1 MIHRRYPAGSL
12 TVFDRAP
19 IHENERIRRGYR
31 TPRRALGAAR
41 WRLIIPDLPCGGF
54 AAGRM
59 RGCWRCSGELSQ
71 RSAGLVSG
79 AVSAAL
85 ANSGRVLVDV
95 SGVRVTWPPAV
106 GLFGSIRAGM
116 GGWPGVRLVLF
127 GADAKL
133 ARSLAAQRV
142 SATVPVAPDE
152 TTARQ
157 LLDRRP
163 RVLARHL
170 DLEQPRSAT
179 RRARTFV
186 QAACADWQLD
196 DLRDDATI
204 VACEL
209 VGNAVLHA
217 GPGYRLTLRYDAFGL
232 TIAVRDRRTDR
243 LPQALPDGPG
253 PPPHLS
259 GLFLV
264 AALSREWGVIPGQ
277 DEKTVWALL
286 PVGIPRAMPAPVRT
300 AVRDAVRAVLADRG
314 NTAAAAAAVRQITAR
329 LTEQHG
335 AAAVRDL
342 VDALARELAEREL
355 RRRRI
360 RPTATGATST
370 TGASRG
376 STMSIPGSTTSRGL
390 TSASMAVD
398 HVEGRCG
405 LGRVRRPGRS
415 ARWRPGMVR
424 GLTSWVAIDPV
435 GRVLRAEGVSPIR
448 RRSGRA

>member
-1 MIHRRYPAGSL
+1 MLA
-12 TVFDRAP
+12 V
-19 IHENERIRRGYR
+19 
-31 TPRRALGAAR
+31 
-41 WRLIIPDLPCGGF
+41 
-54 AAGRM
+54 
-59 RGCWRCSGELSQ
+59 SGELSQ

-106 GLFGSIRAGM
+106 GLFGSILAGM

-127 GADAKL
+127 GADAAL

-186 QAACADWQLD
+186 RAACADWQLD
-196 DLRDDATI
+196 DIRDDATI

-209 VGNAVLHA
+209 VDNAVLHA
-217 GPGYRLTLRYDAFGL
+217 GPGYRLTLRYDVFGL
-232 TIAVRDRRTDR
+232 TIAVRDRRPDR

-253 PPPHLS
+253 GPSHLS

-286 PVGIPRAMPAPVRT
+286 PAGDSSTTYARAIRT
-300 AVRDAVRAVLADRG
+300 AIRDAVRAVLANGG

-342 VDALARELAEREL
+342 VDALAGELAD
-355 RRRRI
+355 
-360 RPTATGATST
+360 ANSAVAST
-370 TGASRG
+370 NEADGNGGDEHNGRDTRFDG
-376 STMSIPGSTTSRGL
+376 
-390 TSASMAVD
+390 VD
-398 HVEGRCG
+398 AWFDDQQGPDLGEHGR
-405 LGRVRRPGRS
+405 
-415 ARWRPGMVR
+415 
-424 GLTSWVAIDPV
+424 
-435 GRVLRAEGVSPIR
+435 
-448 RRSGRA
+448 

>member
-1 MIHRRYPAGSL
+1 MSNTASNGGHEVANDHAGIAVRR
-12 TVFDRAP
+12 V
-19 IHENERIRRGYR
+19 RRG
-31 TPRRALGAAR
+31 
-41 WRLIIPDLPCGGF
+41 PDGWVL
-54 AAGRM
+54 AV
-59 RGCWRCSGELSQ
+59 SGELSQ

-95 SGVRVTWPPAV
+95 SGLRVTWPPAV
-106 GLFGSIRAGM
+106 GLFGSILAGM
-116 GGWPGVRLVLF
+116 GGWPRVRLVLF
-127 GADAKL
+127 GADAAL

-163 RVLARHL
+163 RVLAQHL

-196 DLRDDATI
+196 DIRDDFLDDATI

-209 VGNAVLHA
+209 VDNAVLHA
-217 GPGYRLTLRYDAFGL
+217 GPSYRLTLRYDVFGL
-232 TIAVRDRRTDR
+232 TIAVRDRRPDR
-243 LPQALPDGPG
+243 LPQALPDDPGGPS
-253 PPPHLS
+253 HLS

-286 PVGIPRAMPAPVRT
+286 PAGDSTSYARAIRMAI
-300 AVRDAVRAVLADRG
+300 RDAVRAVLANGG
-314 NTAAAAAAVRQITAR
+314 NTVAAAAAVRQITAR

-342 VDALARELAEREL
+342 VDALARELAN
-355 RRRRI
+355 
-360 RPTATGATST
+360 ANSD
-370 TGASRG
+370 
-376 STMSIPGSTTSRGL
+376 
-390 TSASMAVD
+390 VD
-398 HVEGRCG
+398 E
-405 LGRVRRPGRS
+405 
-415 ARWRPGMVR
+415 
-424 GLTSWVAIDPV
+424 
-435 GRVLRAEGVSPIR
+435 
-448 RRSGRA
+448 

>member
-1 MIHRRYPAGSL
+1 MLA
-12 TVFDRAP
+12 V
-19 IHENERIRRGYR
+19 
-31 TPRRALGAAR
+31 
-41 WRLIIPDLPCGGF
+41 
-54 AAGRM
+54 
-59 RGCWRCSGELSQ
+59 SGELSQ

-95 SGVRVTWPPAV
+95 SGVRVSWPPAV
-106 GLFGSIRAGM
+106 GLFGSVLAGL

-127 GADAKL
+127 GADAAL
-133 ARSLAAQRV
+133 ARSLAAQGV
-142 SATVPVAPDE
+142 SATVPVAPDQ

-186 QAACADWQLD
+186 QAACADWRLDEIRD

-209 VGNAVLHA
+209 VDNAVRYA
-217 GPGYRLTLRYDAFGL
+217 DPGYRLTLRYDVFGL
-232 TIAVRDRRTDR
+232 TIAVRDRRPDR
-243 LPQALPDGPG
+243 LPQALPDGLGG
-253 PPPHLS
+253 PSHLS

-264 AALSREWGVIPGQ
+264 AALSQQWGVIPGQ

-286 PVGIPRAMPAPVRT
+286 PAADSSTTYARAIRT
-300 AVRDAVRAVLADRG
+300 AIRDAVRAVLANGG

-342 VDALARELAEREL
+342 ADALARELAN
-355 RRRRI
+355 
-360 RPTATGATST
+360 ANSD
-370 TGASRG
+370 
-376 STMSIPGSTTSRGL
+376 
-390 TSASMAVD
+390 VD
-398 HVEGRCG
+398 E
-405 LGRVRRPGRS
+405 
-415 ARWRPGMVR
+415 
-424 GLTSWVAIDPV
+424 
-435 GRVLRAEGVSPIR
+435 
-448 RRSGRA
+448 

>member
-1 MIHRRYPAGSL
+1 VSDHPGVAVRR
-12 TVFDRAP
+12 V
-19 IHENERIRRGYR
+19 RRG
-31 TPRRALGAAR
+31 
-41 WRLIIPDLPCGGF
+41 PDAWVL
-54 AAGRM
+54 AV
-59 RGCWRCSGELSQ
+59 SGELSQ
-71 RSAGLVSG
+71 RSAGQVSG

-95 SGVRVTWPPAV
+95 SGLRVTWPPAV
-106 GLFGSIRAGM
+106 GLFGSILAGM

-127 GADAKL
+127 GADAAL
-133 ARSLAAQRV
+133 ARSLAAQTV

-196 DLRDDATI
+196 QILDDLCDDATI

-209 VGNAVLHA
+209 VDNAVLHA
-217 GPGYRLTLRYDAFGL
+217 GPGYRLTLRYDVFGL
-232 TIAVRDRRTDR
+232 TIAVRDRRPDR

-253 PPPHLS
+253 GPSHLS

-264 AALSREWGVIPGQ
+264 AAISREWGVIPGQ

-286 PVGIPRAMPAPVRT
+286 PAADSSTTYARAIRT
-300 AVRDAVRAVLADRG
+300 AIRDAVRAVLANGG
-314 NTAAAAAAVRQITAR
+314 NTAAAATAVRQITAR

-335 AAAVRDL
+335 PVAVRDL
-342 VDALARELAEREL
+342 VDALARELAN
-355 RRRRI
+355 
-360 RPTATGATST
+360 ANS
-370 TGASRG
+370 
-376 STMSIPGSTTSRGL
+376 
-390 TSASMAVD
+390 D
-398 HVEGRCG
+398 
-405 LGRVRRPGRS
+405 LG
-415 ARWRPGMVR
+415 
-424 GLTSWVAIDPV
+424 
-435 GRVLRAEGVSPIR
+435 E
-448 RRSGRA
+448 

>member
-1 MIHRRYPAGSL
+1 MLA
-12 TVFDRAP
+12 V
-19 IHENERIRRGYR
+19 
-31 TPRRALGAAR
+31 
-41 WRLIIPDLPCGGF
+41 
-54 AAGRM
+54 
-59 RGCWRCSGELSQ
+59 SGELSQ
-71 RSAGLVSG
+71 RSAGEVSG

-95 SGVRVTWPPAV
+95 SGLRVTWPPAV
-106 GLFGSIRAGM
+106 GLFGSILAGM

-133 ARSLAAQRV
+133 ARSLAAQTV

-196 DLRDDATI
+196 DLRDDIRDDATI

-209 VGNAVLHA
+209 VDNAVLHA
-217 GPGYRLTLRYDAFGL
+217 GPGYRLTLRYDVFGL
-232 TIAVRDRRTDR
+232 TIAVRDRRPDR
-243 LPQALPDGPG
+243 LPQALPDDPGGPS
-253 PPPHLS
+253 HLS

-286 PVGIPRAMPAPVRT
+286 PAADSSTTYARAIRT
-300 AVRDAVRAVLADRG
+300 AIRDAVRAVLANGG

-342 VDALARELAEREL
+342 VDALACELAN
-355 RRRRI
+355 
-360 RPTATGATST
+360 ANSD
-370 TGASRG
+370 
-376 STMSIPGSTTSRGL
+376 
-390 TSASMAVD
+390 VD
-398 HVEGRCG
+398 E
-405 LGRVRRPGRS
+405 
-415 ARWRPGMVR
+415 
-424 GLTSWVAIDPV
+424 
-435 GRVLRAEGVSPIR
+435 
-448 RRSGRA
+448 

>member
-1 MIHRRYPAGSL
+1 MLA
-12 TVFDRAP
+12 V
-19 IHENERIRRGYR
+19 
-31 TPRRALGAAR
+31 
-41 WRLIIPDLPCGGF
+41 
-54 AAGRM
+54 
-59 RGCWRCSGELSQ
+59 SGELSQ
-71 RSAGLVSG
+71 RSAGQVSG

-95 SGVRVTWPPAV
+95 SGLRVTWPPAV
-106 GLFGSIRAGM
+106 GLFGSILAGM

-127 GADAKL
+127 GADAAL
-133 ARSLAAQRV
+133 ARSLAAQGV

-196 DLRDDATI
+196 DLRDDLRDDIRDDATI

-209 VGNAVLHA
+209 VDNAVLHA
-217 GPGYRLTLRYDAFGL
+217 GPGYRLTLRYDVFGL
-232 TIAVRDRRTDR
+232 TIAVRDRRPDR
-243 LPQALPDGPG
+243 LPQALPDDPGGPS
-253 PPPHLS
+253 HLS

-264 AALSREWGVIPGQ
+264 AALSREWGVISGQ

-286 PVGIPRAMPAPVRT
+286 PAADSSTTYARAIRT
-300 AVRDAVRAVLADRG
+300 AIRDAVRAVLANGG
-314 NTAAAAAAVRQITAR
+314 NTAAAAAAVGQITAR

-342 VDALARELAEREL
+342 VDALARELAN
-355 RRRRI
+355 
-360 RPTATGATST
+360 ANS
-370 TGASRG
+370 
-376 STMSIPGSTTSRGL
+376 
-390 TSASMAVD
+390 D
-398 HVEGRCG
+398 
-405 LGRVRRPGRS
+405 
-415 ARWRPGMVR
+415 
-424 GLTSWVAIDPV
+424 V
-435 GRVLRAEGVSPIR
+435 GE
-448 RRSGRA
+448 

>member
-1 MIHRRYPAGSL
+1 MRTNGSGEVSDTASSFGGCEVASDHSGL
-12 TVFDRAP
+12 TVR
-19 IHENERIRRGYR
+19 RVRRG
-31 TPRRALGAAR
+31 
-41 WRLIIPDLPCGGF
+41 PDAWVL
-54 AAGRM
+54 AV
-59 RGCWRCSGELSQ
+59 SGELSQ

-106 GLFGSIRAGM
+106 GLFGSILAGM

-133 ARSLAAQRV
+133 ARSFAAQRV
-142 SATVPVAPDE
+142 SATVPVAPDQ

-217 GPGYRLTLRYDAFGL
+217 GPGYRLTLRYDPFGL
-232 TIAVRDRRTDR
+232 TIAVRDRRTNR

-286 PVGIPRAMPAPVRT
+286 PVGDSTSYARAVRT

-342 VDALARELAEREL
+342 ADALAGELAEAKSAVVS
-355 RRRRI
+355 
-360 RPTATGATST
+360 TNKADGNGA
-370 TGASRG
+370 
-376 STMSIPGSTTSRGL
+376 
-390 TSASMAVD
+390 D
-398 HVEGRCG
+398 EHN
-405 LGRVRRPGRS
+405 GRVTRFDDVDTWFDDQQGPDLGEHGR
-415 ARWRPGMVR
+415 
-424 GLTSWVAIDPV
+424 
-435 GRVLRAEGVSPIR
+435 
-448 RRSGRA
+448 